1 MFLLF
6 SNAKIALVAE
16 TSQHHES
23 MAFDLNQGYSSAKV
37 SRDQVPSD
45 YDIFREGNLYQLEV
59 MHNNWSGK

>member
-6 SNAKIALVAE
+6 SNAKIALIAH

-37 SRDQVPSD
+37 SRDQVPDD
-45 YDIFREGNLYQLEV
+45 YEVFESNLYHLEV
-59 MHNNWSGK
+59 MHNKWSRS

>member
-6 SNAKIALVAE
+6 SNAKIALIAD

-23 MAFDLNQGYSSAKV
+23 MAYDLNQGYSSAKV
-37 SRDQVPSD
+37 SRDQVPTD

-59 MHNNWSGK
+59 MHNNWRG